1 MFSKNIANITRWQ
14 LNICTPVQSNFLV
27 KLFFK
32 LRFIKISAICDRK
45 SSPWASNEKI
55 SIGQGI
61 RSFVPCIVKG
71 INNHMFQSTQMGL
84 LAGFIRLLA
93 MCWPRPGLKAWLC
106 FHLSRHYHNHIF
118 TSDFLHL
125 NISPWH
131 ATVSSVV
138 ISRKRCGPILFI
150 FSLPHNLFIVLTGFL
165 RIWWNHKHRT
175 ALPKQ
180 ENREI
185 KRNSSISFAAKEE
198 LLSEPAQSG
207 RRAGNLAIIV
217 CKCPPSF
224 LFHIWHW
231 MAMTAKTE
239 WKVFWVIYYAF
250 G

>member
-1 MFSKNIANITRWQ
+1 MKR
-14 LNICTPVQSNFLV
+14 L
-27 KLFFK
+27 
-32 LRFIKISAICDRK
+32 
-45 SSPWASNEKI
+45 ASGKA
-55 SIGQGI
+55 SGH
-61 RSFVPCIVKG
+61 SFHV
-71 INNHMFQSTQMGL
+71 S
-84 LAGFIRLLA
+84 
-93 MCWPRPGLKAWLC
+93 LKALIIICSSQPKWDCWLGSLDC
-106 FHLSRHYHNHIF
+106 WRCVGRDPGSRLGFVF
-118 TSDFLHL
+118 TSLVIIIIIFLHRTFYTWTSAPGMQQL
-125 NISPWH
+125 AELWSH
-131 ATVSSVV
+131 A
-138 ISRKRCGPILFI
+138 RRGPILFI

-185 KRNSSISFAAKEE
+185 RQNSSISFAAKEE
-198 LLSEPAQSG
+198 LLSELAPSG